1 VGVSK
6 GVQLG
11 SETFRWVESQMS
23 VLWIAVTGRQLLYWN
38 LDEILE
44 RTGELE
50 EKYVTYFTCH
60 AAIPAFARA

>member
-1 VGVSK
+1 
-6 GVQLG
+6 
-11 SETFRWVESQMS
+11 MS